1 MVRDLKES
9 GGGEED
15 GEDRIS
21 DLPDQIIHIILNRLK
36 SPDAAARTSVLSR
49 RWFQLWRGYPSFGFP
64 PSKSDESRFR
74 SFVESCFRKLP
85 PTKPSD
91 SDHISG
97 GCRAGVT
104 AIQDFSISLREGD
117 FGKEDLDRLLLFV
130 TSNPSFLSPVHF
142 DLCIRDIEW
151 NRRYSLPVSN
161 WSGMKSVSLSGFYV
175 THVVTAD
182 DASLGSLESLCLD
195 NVTLSNELL
204 HSLLRNAPR
213 LVSLSMHRVFGIDK
227 LEVVS
232 SPLLQRLFLS
242 DIYTIG
248 KKDRIGEMRRLRIL
262 SPSLLSLSLCSGLKK
277 LDIDAPNLVS
287 LSWTVYSGDPST
299 RVNVINLASNCR
311 CTVHVQS
318 YVGIEPQWLRLFL
331 STNFIRFH
339 HLSLVSNFRF
349 RPSRQQVPVDLTDD
363 DDYAFLPPMID
374 QVQYEPLW
382 WDIRDT
388 EKAAAFLSHLFWVCR
403 PKFMSI
409 AKWSVSLIAECMCR
423 EYLKID
429 GPKDVTNHDVNSP
442 TSWSHDLKDMKI
454 ENDTTG
460 EMMEISEDMIPS
472 LAKLEKVKFMLIW
485 F

>member
-9 GGGEED
+9 GGGGEED

-36 SPDAAARTSVLSR
+36 SPDAASRTSVLSR

-64 PSKSDESRFR
+64 PSKSNESRFR

-117 FGKEDLDRLLLFV
+117 FGKEYLDRLLLFI
-130 TSNPSFLSPVHF
+130 TSNVSVLSPVHF
-142 DLCIRDIEW
+142 ELCIRDIEW

-161 WSGMKSVSLSGFYV
+161 WSGMKSVSLSGCFL
-175 THVVTAD
+175 TDVVTAD
-182 DASLGSLESLCLD
+182 GASLVSLESLCLD

-204 HSLLRNAPR
+204 HSLL
-213 LVSLSMHRVFGIDK
+213 
-227 LEVVS
+227 
-232 SPLLQRLFLS
+232 
-242 DIYTIG
+242 
-248 KKDRIGEMRRLRIL
+248 
-262 SPSLLSLSLCSGLKK
+262 GLKK

-299 RVNVINLASNCR
+299 RVNVINLASDCR

-339 HLSLVSNFRF
+339 HLNLVSNFMF
-349 RPSRQQVPVDLTDD
+349 RPSKQQESEDLTDD
-363 DDYAFLPPMID
+363 EYAFLPPMID
-374 QVQYEPLW
+374 QVQCEPLW
-382 WDIRDT
+382 WDVSDI
-388 EKAAAFLSHLFWVCR
+388 EKAATFLNRLFWVCR

-409 AKWSVSLIAECMCR
+409 AKGDVSLIAECMCR

-429 GPKDVTNHDVNSP
+429 RPNDVTNDVNSP

-472 LAKLEKVKFMLIW
+472 LAKREKVKFMLIW

>member
-9 GGGEED
+9 GGGGEED

-36 SPDAAARTSVLSR
+36 SPDAASRTSVLSR

-64 PSKSDESRFR
+64 PSKSNESRFR

-117 FGKEDLDRLLLFV
+117 FGKEYLDRLLLFI
-130 TSNPSFLSPVHF
+130 TSNVSVLSPVHF
-142 DLCIRDIEW
+142 ELCIRDIEW

-161 WSGMKSVSLSGFYV
+161 WSGMKSVSLSGCFL
-175 THVVTAD
+175 TDVVTAD
-182 DASLGSLESLCLD
+182 GASLVSLESLCLD

-204 HSLLRNAPR
+204 HSLLGNAPR
-213 LVSLSMHRVFGIDK
+213 LVSLSLHRVFGIDK
-227 LEVVS
+227 LELVS
-232 SPLLQRLFLS
+232 CPLLQRLLLS
-242 DIYTIG
+242 EIYTCG
-248 KKDRIGEMRRLRIL
+248 KKDRFWEMRRLRVL
-262 SPSLLSLSLCSGLKK
+262 SPNLLSLSLCSGLKK

-299 RVNVINLASNCR
+299 RVNVINLASDCR

-339 HLSLVSNFRF
+339 HLNLVSNFMF
-349 RPSRQQVPVDLTDD
+349 RPSKQQESEDLTDD
-363 DDYAFLPPMID
+363 EYAFLPPMID
-374 QVQYEPLW
+374 QVQCEPLW
-382 WDIRDT
+382 WDVSDI
-388 EKAAAFLSHLFWVCR
+388 EKAATFLNRLFWVCR

-409 AKWSVSLIAECMCR
+409 AKGDVSLIAECMCR

-429 GPKDVTNHDVNSP
+429 RPNDVTNDVNSP

-472 LAKLEKVKFMLIW
+472 LAKREKVKFMLIW